1 MLFKY
6 KTVDKEG
13 KESEGS
19 IEAAGR
25 DLAISALQRRG
36 LIVVSIKGEEEA
48 KPFWKAAFFEKV
60 KTREVVVLSRQ
71 ISTLFAAQVSALQSF
86 RLLASAVENPLLA
99 RKLTEVGDDIQA
111 GTTISDAL
119 ARHSDVFSEFYVSMV
134 KAGEETGALDK
145 TFKFL
150 ADYLERQYD
159 LTSKTKNA
167 LVYPIF
173 VIFVFFAVMI
183 LMFTMVIPKL
193 SEIILESGQDIPFY
207 TKVVIAM
214 SDFFVNYGIFLL
226 IFVILLVFYLWR
238 FSHTETGKSYL
249 DRLKLSLPGLGTLF
263 KKLYLSRIADN
274 LNTMIS
280 SGVPLVR
287 SLEVTADV
295 VGAKTYSDI
304 MTEVKDDVQGGSSLS
319 DAFAKHKDISPI
331 MIAMVKV
338 GEETG
343 ALGSVL
349 KTLSDF
355 YEREV
360 YAAVDTLVG
369 LIEPLL
375 MVVLGLGVGIL
386 LASVLL
392 PIYDIAGGIS

>member
-150 ADYLERQYD
+150 ADYL
-159 LTSKTKNA
+159 
-167 LVYPIF
+167 
-173 VIFVFFAVMI
+173 
-183 LMFTMVIPKL
+183 
-193 SEIILESGQDIPFY
+193 
-207 TKVVIAM
+207 
-214 SDFFVNYGIFLL
+214 
-226 IFVILLVFYLWR
+226 
-238 FSHTETGKSYL
+238 
-249 DRLKLSLPGLGTLF
+249 
-263 KKLYLSRIADN
+263 
-274 LNTMIS
+274 
-280 SGVPLVR
+280 
-287 SLEVTADV
+287 
-295 VGAKTYSDI
+295 
-304 MTEVKDDVQGGSSLS
+304 
-319 DAFAKHKDISPI
+319 
-331 MIAMVKV
+331 
-338 GEETG
+338 
-343 ALGSVL
+343 
-349 KTLSDF
+349 
-355 YEREV
+355 
-360 YAAVDTLVG
+360 
-369 LIEPLL
+369 
-375 MVVLGLGVGIL
+375 
-386 LASVLL
+386 
-392 PIYDIAGGIS
+392 